1 MRLRFFLFMLY
12 FIGDIMI
19 INWKDDFVTNLDV
32 TQVYGIIFSNDGRI
46 LLKCENKN
54 NKKVYS
60 FFGGHPEDF
69 DTSYIDT
76 LNRELFEEA
85 NISVSN
91 PIYVGYQYVDEENGK
106 APYAQL
112 RYTAVLDIVGKNRP
126 DLDNNILYER
136 ILCPPQV
143 AVRLLGWGDIA
154 LKQINASIDIAKR
167 NFCFNEINNNIE
179 SI

>member
-1 MRLRFFLFMLY
+1 MLY
-12 FIGDIMI
+12 FIGDTMI
-19 INWKDDFVTNLDV
+19 IRWIDDDFKDLAV

-69 DTSYIDT
+69 DSSYVDT

-91 PIYVGYQYVDEENGK
+91 IRYVGYQYVDEENKK

-136 ILCPPQV
+136 ILCPPQI
-143 AVRLLGWGDIA
+143 AITLLGWGDNAI
-154 LKQINASIDIAKR
+154 KQINAALDIAKR